1 MKSHGHQHDEAV
13 VVEEGKKKNKSL
25 LRARN
30 PHRVGDKVLAEFITE
45 LGRDSTTVPEFDAKL
60 KEKGDDFPDYFVR
73 ALLTIL
79 QPIASNPSS
88 ATVAEGPAGAES
100 AKFPGLARPDDPDH
114 ARNLRLELERDAD
127 AAPPAP
133 MRDDRDRRWDGRVL
147 FSSPYLRDRHRAA
160 QMRLF
165 DFFRARPDLQTPVEL
180 PTAAHRDLCYRQLR
194 ALVREAG
201 VRPLTLMATDPAEYF
216 AVMKA
221 AGGADIS
228 LGVKLGVQYRSVL
241 AGSRASVIY

>member
-1 MKSHGHQHDEAV
+1 HNLNRSVSSTTYARTTCTTPRGEDGWKSHGHQHDEAV

-45 LGRDSTTVPEFDAKL
+45 LGRDSTTVLEFDAKL
-60 KEKGDDFPDYFVR
+60 MEKGDDFPDYFVH

-114 ARNLRLELERDAD
+114 ARNLRLELERDAYAD
-127 AAPPAP
+127 PPAP
-133 MRDDRDRRWDGRVL
+133 MRDDRDRRWDGRG
-147 FSSPYLRDRHRAA
+147 RDRDYLPLVGRDPGDGSHTRFG
-160 QMRLF
+160 L
-165 DFFRARPDLQTPVEL
+165 LQQRCEDEVLEDEQET
-180 PTAAHRDLCYRQLR
+180 
-194 ALVREAG
+194 
-201 VRPLTLMATDPAEYF
+201 
-216 AVMKA
+216 K
-221 AGGADIS
+221 S
-228 LGVKLGVQYRSVL
+228 KL
-241 AGSRASVIY
+241 AGTDAMKIQNFYYQYCRKYLHK

>member
-133 MRDDRDRRWDGRVL
+133 MRDDRDRRWDGRG
-147 FSSPYLRDRHRAA
+147 RDR
-160 QMRLF
+160 
-165 DFFRARPDLQTPVEL
+165 DYL
-180 PTAAHRDLCYRQLR
+180 PLVAAHPCNPVCFEWSGLVTVCLCSYVSRCMMYMYRTASHRD
-194 ALVREAG
+194 
-201 VRPLTLMATDPAEYF
+201 F
-216 AVMKA
+216 
-221 AGGADIS
+221 
-228 LGVKLGVQYRSVL
+228 
-241 AGSRASVIY
+241 